1 MDIHCGTVTIPG
13 LMTDEYGMKDHQR
26 IDYNVPFWE
35 WPESKSLLDCLFT
48 RLTRRFSPQESWV
61 GRLLYPEVT
70 MLMFRLAM
78 KHDAQ
83 EMPDVRPPL
92 SHRQTLISQTLGAL
106 IMHGAKLTPEEYQ
119 PIKQGFLEC
128 IGKEGAYTVSLFLHL
143 PTRHRLTS

>member
-1 MDIHCGTVTIPG
+1 
-13 LMTDEYGMKDHQR
+13 MTDEYGMKDHQR

-35 WPESKSLLDCLFT
+35 WPEGKSLLDRLFT
-48 RLTRRFSPQESWV
+48 RLTPRFSPQESWV
-61 GRLLYPEVT
+61 GRVSYSIRT

-83 EMPDVRPPL
+83 EMPDVRLPNFYT
-92 SHRQTLISQTLGAL
+92 HTLTCQTLGAL

-128 IGKEGAYTVSLFLHL
+128 IGKEGAYTVSHYLLL
-143 PTRHRLTS
+143 LGKMIVG